1 MSNNVTTN
9 HRTRHV
15 DIRTKFVMQYTGPDG
30 MMKIIFVKGTENDSD
45 IFTKNV
51 TGELHDKHI
60 PKMMKSLN
68 EDSKETTN

>member
-1 MSNNVTTN
+1 
-9 HRTRHV
+9 
-15 DIRTKFVMQYTGPDG
+15 

-68 EDSKETTN
+68 DEAKETTN